1 MSLQLSASS
10 KGRKFRVLKAKYRIF
25 ALKVSESKHS
35 PRKVGLSTILMYSR
49 ALQVPHLS
57 RGALFWFQR
66 AAKRRT
72 ENLSLFFLSLDSK
85 ISRLNLFNPRF

>member
-72 ENLSLFFLSLDSK
+72 ENLSLFFF
-85 ISRLNLFNPRF
+85 IARLKD